1 VIYNRVDIRYK
12 MLRLTTCFCRSIL
25 AVIAAFAGLTVFA
38 QSDIP
43 EKFASPDGKYFVQ
56 MVQKAMPGA
65 DSLDDF
71 TLVLM
76 ANRRTLVKA
85 PTFGYLIG
93 ADWSPDGKYVTI
105 NNRRGNAGDY
115 VWVFD
120 LRSGKAVKRPD
131 DKNGRAWEKAAA
143 EAVRKELPSAN
154 EDTLRRDWVTAEG
167 WEGDQLK
174 VVVRSVYRG
183 VEDAFDFE
191 FLVDTATWQIK
202 GSKLV
207 RKGAED

>member
-1 VIYNRVDIRYK
+1 
-12 MLRLTTCFCRSIL
+12 M
-25 AVIAAFAGLTVFA
+25 IAALALSSLVA
-38 QSDIP
+38 QSDTP

-56 MVQKAMPGA
+56 IVQKAMPGTN
-65 DSLDDF
+65 SLDEF
-71 TLVLM
+71 TLVMM

-85 PTFGYLIG
+85 PTFGYLI
-93 ADWSPDGKYVTI
+93 AAHWSPDGKYVAI

-120 LRSGKAVKRPD
+120 LQSGKAVKRPD
-131 DKNGRAWEKAAA
+131 DKNGGAWEKAAA
-143 EAVRKELPSAN
+143 EAVHKELPSAN
-154 EDTLRRDWVTAEG
+154 EDTLRRDWVTAQG

-183 VEDAFDFE
+183 MEDAFDFE
-191 FLVDTATWQIK
+191 FLVDPATWEIK

-207 RKGAED
+207 RKSPDE